1 MTEITSPMPGVVHL
15 LSDVPDPVF
24 AQGVV
29 GPGLALEPIGA
40 GGQDVVA
47 PIPGR
52 IAKLHP
58 HAFVIASDDVTVLI
72 HLGIDTVQLNGAG
85 FVMHAAEGD
94 EVRSGDVLITWQP
107 DEVRSGGR
115 SAICPVV
122 VLDNSAEDLTTLV
135 EPENMVSPGDA
146 LLEV

>member
-1 MTEITSPMPGVVHL
+1 MTEITSPMPGFVHL

-58 HAFVIASDDVTVLI
+58 HAFVIASGDVTVLV

-85 FVMHAAEGD
+85 FVTHAAEGD
-94 EVRSGDVLITWQP
+94 EVRAGDVLITWQP

>member
-1 MTEITSPMPGVVHL
+1 
-15 LSDVPDPVF
+15 VF

-58 HAFVIASDDVTVLI
+58 HAFVIASDDVTVLV

-94 EVRSGDVLITWQP
+94 EVRAGDVLITWQP

>member
-94 EVRSGDVLITWQP
+94 EVRAGDVLITWQP

-146 LLEV
+146 RLEV

>member
-1 MTEITSPMPGVVHL
+1 MTEITSPMPGFVHL

-29 GPGLALEPIGA
+29 GPGLALEPIGE

-58 HAFVIASDDVTVLI
+58 HAFVISSDELTVLV

-94 EVRSGDVLITWQP
+94 EVRAGDVLITWQP
-107 DEVRSGGR
+107 DEVRAGGR
-115 SAICPVV
+115 SAICPIV

>member
-29 GPGLALEPIGA
+29 GLGLALEPIGA

-58 HAFVIASDDVTVLI
+58 HAFVIASDDVTVLV

-85 FVMHAAEGD
+85 FVTHAAEGD
-94 EVRSGDVLITWQP
+94 EVRTGDVLITWQP

-115 SAICPVV
+115 SAICPIV

>member
-1 MTEITSPMPGVVHL
+1 MTEITSPMPGFVHL

-94 EVRSGDVLITWQP
+94 EVRAGDVLITWQP

>member
-85 FVMHAAEGD
+85 FVTHAAEGD
-94 EVRSGDVLITWQP
+94 EVRAGDVLITWQP

-115 SAICPVV
+115 SAICPIV
-122 VLDNSAEDLTTLV
+122 VLDNSVEDLTTLV

>member
-1 MTEITSPMPGVVHL
+1 MTEITSPMPGFVHL

-58 HAFVIASDDVTVLI
+58 HAFVIASDDVTVLV

-85 FVMHAAEGD
+85 FVTHAAEED
-94 EVRSGDVLITWQP
+94 EVRTGDVLITWQP
-107 DEVRSGGR
+107 DEVRAGGR

>member
-58 HAFVIASDDVTVLI
+58 HAFVIASDDVTVLV

-85 FVMHAAEGD
+85 FVTHAAEGD
-94 EVRSGDVLITWQP
+94 EVRAGDVLITWHP

>member
-1 MTEITSPMPGVVHL
+1 MTEITSPMPGFVHL

-29 GPGLALEPIGA
+29 GPGLALEPIGV

-58 HAFVIASDDVTVLI
+58 HAFVISSDELTVLV

-85 FVMHAAEGD
+85 FVTHAAEGD
-94 EVRSGDVLITWQP
+94 EVRAGDVLITWQP
-107 DEVRSGGR
+107 DEVRAGGR
-115 SAICPVV
+115 SAICPIV

>member
-1 MTEITSPMPGVVHL
+1 MTEITSPMPGFVHL

-58 HAFVIASDDVTVLI
+58 HAFVISSDELTVLV

-85 FVMHAAEGD
+85 FVTHAAEGD
-94 EVRSGDVLITWQP
+94 EVRAGDVLITWQP
-107 DEVRSGGR
+107 DEVRAGGR
-115 SAICPVV
+115 SAICPIV
-122 VLDNSAEDLTTLV
+122 VLDNSAEGCTTAV
-135 EPENMVSPGDA
+135 AAGGMVNPGDA

>member
-1 MTEITSPMPGVVHL
+1 MTEITSPMPGFVHL

-29 GPGLALEPIGA
+29 GPGLALEPIGV

-58 HAFVIASDDVTVLI
+58 HAFVISSDELTVLV

-94 EVRSGDVLITWQP
+94 EVRAGDVLITWQP
-107 DEVRSGGR
+107 DEVRAGGR
-115 SAICPVV
+115 SAICPIV

>member
-115 SAICPVV
+115 SAICPIV
-122 VLDNSAEDLTTLV
+122 VLDNSVEDLTTLV

>member
-58 HAFVIASDDVTVLI
+58 HAFAIAPDGVAVPV
-72 HLGIDTVQLNGAG
+72 HLD
-85 FVMHAAEGD
+85 H
-94 EVRSGDVLITWQP
+94 
-107 DEVRSGGR
+107 R
-115 SAICPVV
+115 SAQWRRIRHACR
-122 VLDNSAEDLTTLV
+122 
-135 EPENMVSPGDA
+135 
-146 LLEV
+146 

>member
-40 GGQDVVA
+40 GSQDVVA

-94 EVRSGDVLITWQP
+94 EVRAGDVLITWQP

>member
-58 HAFVIASDDVTVLI
+58 HAFVIASDDVTVLV

-85 FVMHAAEGD
+85 FVTHAAEG
-94 EVRSGDVLITWQP
+94 

-115 SAICPVV
+115 SAICPIV

>member
-1 MTEITSPMPGVVHL
+1 MPGVVHL

-58 HAFVIASDDVTVLI
+58 HAFVIASDDVTVLV

-85 FVMHAAEGD
+85 FVTHAAEGD
-94 EVRSGDVLITWQP
+94 EVAQVTS
-107 DEVRSGGR
+107 S
-115 SAICPVV
+115 
-122 VLDNSAEDLTTLV
+122 
-135 EPENMVSPGDA
+135 SPGSRMRCA
-146 LLEV
+146 QVVARQSARLSSSTIQPRVAPRRLLPGAW

>member
-1 MTEITSPMPGVVHL
+1 MPGVVHL

-58 HAFVIASDDVTVLI
+58 HAFVIASDDVTVLV

-85 FVMHAAEGD
+85 FVTHAAEGD
-94 EVRSGDVLITWQP
+94 EVRTGDVLITWQP